1 MLTELTICLSS
12 VMTGFISPLPCF
24 IDSNLREGVLGAD
37 LKLDDVVSCIIEAP
51 GGPGEVGS
59 TNPFYR

>member
-1 MLTELTICLSS
+1 
-12 VMTGFISPLPCF
+12 MTGFFSPLPCF
-24 IDSNLREGVLGAD
+24 IDSNLRDGVLGAD

-59 TNPFYR
+59 TNPFHR